1 MDLLLNQELIRTGV
15 IVLLAALLIFVI
27 LRGLARAKTA
37 ERDDGQEERPD
48 DADQPP
54 LTAWARV
61 VGRQFYRRTWFVTF
75 ETENGDRMTL
85 PCYAYP
91 VPEICE
97 EGTLTI
103 RNGQCVGFERG

>member
-37 ERDDGQEERPD
+37 ERDGEQEPPD
-48 DADQPP
+48 DASQPP
-54 LTAWARV
+54 LTSWARV

-75 ETENGDRMTL
+75 EMENGDRMTL